1 VPCQINILTVNGV
14 IPIGGTQPT
23 RLRVRGTAVQCQG
36 VILTTTP
43 NVTAPMTTPATVDP
57 NGRFLID
64 VPLTGTI
71 ACGDQ
76 LTVTVICA
84 ANTNCTAT
92 NSEPLE
98 CCSVQIVSVDGIV
111 PQGLL
116 APTDIR
122 VTGAL
127 YGCASDQVT
136 ISIPGV
142 TAPRTVTVDPVTGA
156 FNEQLQITATG
167 ITCDGPTPIQVIA
180 ECANGPATCR
190 DTRRGLLNCPQCFR
204 ATLSISAAP
213 CTGTAPNQVQPVTI
227 TAQISLPAGQ
237 THDFLIDFGD
247 GTTSAAFQINN
258 SAGTGANVYTHVE
271 PAHNYAPGT
280 YTAELRILT
289 VSECPPVQATL
300 TATCNRCPKATAT
313 VTVGDCETSG
323 QLAGSRAVTYTVN
336 FNPQLAGG
344 DTAYA
349 NFSYGGTDLATGS
362 TTGTANLTGPG
373 AITHTVYLAPGSY
386 SSTVSLTIVDQQ
398 GVTLCLPPL
407 PPLTFSTRAPTAPP
421 AVDVAACLPC
431 PTAVQVTIGTGTP
444 PLPAPHRR
452 FEAIVVWPAPAPPPP
467 PPSPAAYDWTVTL
480 PNGAQAK
487 IVNGPAVVTTQSSPV
502 PWSGAGATASGAVDL
517 SQGGTYGVSV
527 TAKYATGA
535 GLPIDPATGVTSC
548 NLTGPSNFPVTGSP
562 PNCPQINSV
571 SVTAGDC
578 ADPNQNKAATI
589 GFAAS
594 VQNPAAASGPYQW
607 DFGDP
612 GSPGNVAMTA
622 NPVAQHIYATPGT
635 YVVTVS
641 LAATPNCAATSAQ
654 GTVTIGRCP
663 CPEGQTRDSAGNCVP
678 TDGDGGGDGDEGFGC
693 TLLRWVGVLLIMLGL
708 FAFIVWLCVPG
719 LPPWASWLILGI
731 AIGLVL
737 AGIVVLLIW
746 AAICPIKPCLWG
758 LLLAWQILLG
768 FGLVCLYL
776 TTCCWWLWIVGG
788 AAIALAAILF
798 GIWIYRC
805 QPTFCQVIIELA
817 PVLTNVLAV
826 IGVVAS
832 VAILRACLN
841 PAVGAVVSTISAV
854 LVLILASCATAGTK
868 TKTGAP
874 VN

>member
-1 VPCQINILTVNGV
+1 MPCQINILTVNGI
-14 IPIGGTQPT
+14 IPVGGTQPT

-43 NVTAPMTTPATVDP
+43 NVTAPMATPATIDP

-64 VPLTGTI
+64 VPLTGTL

-76 LTVTVICA
+76 LAVTVICA

-98 CCSVQIVSVDGIV
+98 CCSVQIVSVDGLV
-111 PQGLL
+111 PQGSLT
-116 APTDIR
+116 PTDIR

-127 YGCASDQVT
+127 YGCASDQVM

-142 TAPRTVTVDPVTGA
+142 AAPRTVTVDPVTGG

-167 ITCDGPTPIQVIA
+167 IICDGPTPIQVIA
-180 ECANGPATCR
+180 ECVSGPAGCR
-190 DTRRGLLNCPQCFR
+190 DTFRGVLNCPQCFR
-204 ATLSISAAP
+204 ATLSASAGP

-227 TAQISLPAGQ
+227 TAQISIPAGQ
-237 THDFLIDFGD
+237 THDFYIDFGD
-247 GTTSAAFQINN
+247 GTSSAVFQINN

-271 PAHNYAPGT
+271 PPHNYAPGT

-289 VSECPPVQATL
+289 VNECPPVQVTIK
-300 TATCNRCPKATAT
+300 ATCNRCPQVSAS
-313 VTVGDCETSG
+313 VVVGPCETSG
-323 QLAGSRAVTYTVN
+323 QLAGSRAVTYTVSV
-336 FNPQLAGG
+336 NPPLSAT
-344 DTAYA
+344 DTASA

-362 TTGTANLTGPG
+362 TTGTTTLTGSG
-373 AITHTVYLAPGSY
+373 SITKTVYLAPGTY
-386 SSTVSLTIVDQQ
+386 SSTVSLTIWDQAN
-398 GVTLCLPPL
+398 VLLCIPPL
-407 PPLTFSTRAPTAPP
+407 PALPFSTRPPTAAPG
-421 AVDVAACLPC
+421 VDVAACLPC
-431 PTAVQVTIGTGTP
+431 PTSVQVAVGIGTP

-452 FEAIVVWPAPAPPPP
+452 FEAIVVWPPPAPPPP

-487 IVNGPAVVTTQSSPV
+487 IVNGPAIVTTQGPG
-502 PWSGAGATASGAVDL
+502 WTGAGATPSGAVDL

-527 TAKYATGA
+527 TAKYASSA
-535 GLPIDPATGVTSC
+535 GLPSDPVTGVTSC
-548 NLTGPSNFPVTGSP
+548 NLTGPSSFPVTGSP
-562 PNCPQINSV
+562 PNCPQINGV
-571 SVTAGDC
+571 SISAADC
-578 ADPNQNKAATI
+578 ADPAQNKAATI
-589 GFAAS
+589 GLAAS
-594 VQNPAAASGPYQW
+594 VQNPAAVSGPYQW

-612 GSPGNVAMTA
+612 GSPGNVAVTA
-622 NPVAQHIYATPGT
+622 NPIAQHIYATPGT

-641 LAATPNCAATSAQ
+641 LSATPNCPATSAQ
-654 GTVTIGRCP
+654 GTVTVGRCP

-678 TDGDGGGDGDEGFGC
+678 TNGTDGGDEGFGC
-693 TLLRWVGVLLIMLGL
+693 TLLRWIGVLLIMLGL

-737 AGIVVLLIW
+737 AGIIVLLIW

-788 AAIALAAILF
+788 ASIALAAILL

-817 PVLTNVLAV
+817 PVLSNVLAL
-826 IGVVAS
+826 IGVVA
-832 VAILRACLN
+832 AIPILRACLN
-841 PAVGAVVSTISAV
+841 TTIGAIVGTVSAV
-854 LVLILASCATAGTK
+854 LVLILASCAAAGTK